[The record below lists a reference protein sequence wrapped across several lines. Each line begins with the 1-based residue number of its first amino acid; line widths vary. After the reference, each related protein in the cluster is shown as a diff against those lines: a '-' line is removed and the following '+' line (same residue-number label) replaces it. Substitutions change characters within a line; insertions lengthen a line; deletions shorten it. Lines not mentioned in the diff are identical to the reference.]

1 MTGLGLLVLRLT
13 LAFVCIAHGGHKLF
27 GAFAGSNIGPGGLSN
42 TAAHFNAIGLSPGFL
57 LAVLAGL
64 TQLVGGIL
72 IGVGFL
78 TRWAGAALGVL
89 YVLLIWKEHA
99 AWGFFLNW
107 VRDPTRGIGYEYA
120 FVILGALICLTIAG
134 GGEWSLDGRR
144 MKSMESMA
152 AGRARLR
159 GHG

>member
-13 LAFVCIAHGGHKLF
+13 LALVCIAHGGHKLF
-27 GAFAGSNIGPGGLSN
+27 GAFAGDNVGAGGLSN

-72 IGVGFL
+72 VGVGFL

-107 VRDPTRGIGYEYA
+107 ARDPTRGTGYEYA
-120 FVILGALICLTIAG
+120 LVMLGGFICLALAG

-144 MKSMESMA
+144 RKSIESMA
-152 AGRARLR
+152 LGRARLR
-159 GHG
+159 GH

>member
-13 LAFVCIAHGGHKLF
+13 LALVCIAHGGHKLF
-27 GAFAGSNIGPGGLSN
+27 GAFAGDNVGPGGLSN
-42 TAAHFNAIGLSPGFL
+42 TAAHFNSIGLSPGFL

-89 YVLLIWKEHA
+89 SVILIWKEHA

-107 VRDPTRGIGYEYA
+107 ARDQTRGVGYEYA
-120 FVILGALICLTIAG
+120 LVMLGGFICLTLAG

-144 MKSMESMA
+144 AKSMESMA
-152 AGRARLR
+152 AGRARISR
-159 GHG
+159 HG